1 MRSMRNAKVKK
12 NIIGDVTDCP
22 NLAPL
27 VPTEERV
34 IAKHRLHLLFVV
46 AVCDAERQAPS
57 CQQTQQINYIVYVTT
72 AKLF

>member
-1 MRSMRNAKVKK
+1 MRSRRNAKVQK

-34 IAKHRLHLLFVV
+34 IAKHRLHLLLVV

-57 CQQTQQINYIVYVTT
+57 CQQTQQVNNIVYVTT

>member
-1 MRSMRNAKVKK
+1 MRSRRNAKVQK

-34 IAKHRLHLLFVV
+34 IAKHRFHLLLVV

-57 CQQTQQINYIVYVTT
+57 CQQTQQVNNIVYVTT

>member
-34 IAKHRLHLLFVV
+34 IAKHRFHLLLVV
-46 AVCDAERQAPS
+46 ADVVMRS
-57 CQQTQQINYIVYVTT
+57 
-72 AKLF
+72 AKHRLANKHKK